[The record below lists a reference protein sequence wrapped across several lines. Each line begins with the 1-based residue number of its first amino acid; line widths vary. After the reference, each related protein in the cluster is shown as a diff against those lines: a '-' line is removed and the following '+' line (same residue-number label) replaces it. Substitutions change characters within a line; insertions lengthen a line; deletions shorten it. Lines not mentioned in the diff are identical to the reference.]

1 VRKNYLGHFFFD
13 WSQVENR
20 KFRRQVLCEF
30 WKDTQREVRQQIF
43 QKLVKFIQTQNLTQ
57 DFSTGN
63 SEAIGINSSQD
74 REERGDQGSPFDDD
88 YHSEEP
94 MSLDH
99 LDYTTQSELNYLIAK
114 ANNAYQ
120 VEKFIDFL
128 TNSKI
133 DRCDMPF
140 DRICRKLLKII
151 DETQRE
157 ITLKEL
163 LEDDEKSSKSKISK
177 QKNSKA
183 GKSGKKEHRRC
194 KSYLISP
201 EESKGKLQK

>member
-1 VRKNYLGHFFFD
+1 
-13 WSQVENR
+13 
-20 KFRRQVLCEF
+20 
-30 WKDTQREVRQQIF
+30 
-43 QKLVKFIQTQNLTQ
+43 
-57 DFSTGN
+57 
-63 SEAIGINSSQD
+63 
-74 REERGDQGSPFDDD
+74 
-88 YHSEEP
+88 
-94 MSLDH
+94 
-99 LDYTTQSELNYLIAK
+99 
-114 ANNAYQ
+114 
-120 VEKFIDFL
+120 
-128 TNSKI
+128 
-133 DRCDMPF
+133 MPF